1 MSSLTQPEAPAG
13 DVLLAA
19 RNLRK
24 VFAADRTPVLEDV
37 TVELR
42 TGEFV
47 ALLGPSGSGKSTL
60 LRILAGLVPPSQ
72 GEVVLDGV
80 PLEGVNP
87 RVAIVFQSFALF
99 PWLTVQQNVEL
110 GLLPLRLRE
119 DERRTRALKAIDLI
133 GLDGFEEAFPKELSG
148 GMRQRVGFAR
158 ALVVQPDILFL
169 DEPFSALDV
178 LTAENLRTDLQEL
191 WTERAMPTR
200 AILMVTHN
208 VDEAVSLA
216 DRILIFGTNPGRI
229 RVELEGIA
237 IAERR
242 RKNLRRAQLVDT
254 IYRVMT
260 NPDLDAAAIVA
271 EQRARGVVARPHA
284 GGVRRR
290 RYQALPDVS
299 TDDVIGLVQ
308 YLSGIGGHI
317 ELRVLERDLQ
327 MGADDLFP
335 LIEAADLLGL
345 ADLGEREVIVTPLG
359 HRFADAAL
367 DEQKTIFRRTAV
379 NQLSLIRFIVRQLET
394 SPSHTADA
402 EEILDELRHSFTGD
416 EAQRQLDTA
425 VEWGRYAEAFTYD
438 DTTGQLR
445 LDEEHRGPPDPE
457 LQIEPD

>member
-1 MSSLTQPEAPAG
+1 MSLATQPEAPAG
-13 DVLLAA
+13 EVLLAV
-19 RNLRK
+19 RNLHK
-24 VFAADRTPVLEDV
+24 FFAADRTPVLEDV

-42 TGEFV
+42 AGEFV
-47 ALLGPSGSGKSTL
+47 AILGPSGSGKSTL

-72 GEVVLDGV
+72 GEVILGGA

-87 RVAIVFQSFALF
+87 RVALVFQSFALF

-110 GLLPLRLRE
+110 GLLPLRIPDE
-119 DERRTRALKAIDLI
+119 ERRARALKAIDLI

-158 ALVVQPDILFL
+158 ALVVQPQMLFL

-208 VDEAVSLA
+208 VDEAVALA

-229 RVELEGIA
+229 RVELDGVPIA
-237 IAERR
+237 DRR
-242 RKNLRRAQLVDT
+242 RKSPSRVQLVDM

-260 NPDLDAAAIVA
+260 NPDLDAAALVA

-284 GGVRRR
+284 AGARRR

-299 TDDVIGLVQ
+299 TEDVIGLVQ
-308 YLSGIGGHI
+308 YLSGIGGQI
-317 ELRVLERDLQ
+317 ELRMLERDLQ
-327 MGADDLFP
+327 MEADDLFP

-345 ADLGEREVIVTPLG
+345 ADLREREVIVTALG
-359 HRFADAAL
+359 HRFADATL
-367 DEQKTIFRRTAV
+367 DEQKTIFRRAAV
-379 NQLSLIRFIVRQLET
+379 HQLSLIRFIVRQLET
-394 SPSHTADA
+394 SPSHTTDA
-402 EEILDELRHSFTGD
+402 EEILDELRHSFTGE

-438 DTTGQLR
+438 DTTGELR
-445 LDEEHRGPPDPE
+445 LDEEHRDPAE
-457 LQIEPD
+457 TEPTT